1 METRPITPLAPAAFS
16 VWHEA
21 QLGFPFAPLTNRAP
35 PFAGSPPLTIPPQ
48 TTKRLPS
55 ERGYGIPRNRRFLEI
70 RNITIA
76 TATPTTTAEL
86 TPATMISG
94 GEPEAPDDGR

>member
-1 METRPITPLAPAAFS
+1 METRPITPLARGMGEAPAS
-16 VWHEA
+16 
-21 QLGFPFAPLTNRAP
+21 
-35 PFAGSPPLTIPPQ
+35 Q

-70 RNITIA
+70 RNVTIA